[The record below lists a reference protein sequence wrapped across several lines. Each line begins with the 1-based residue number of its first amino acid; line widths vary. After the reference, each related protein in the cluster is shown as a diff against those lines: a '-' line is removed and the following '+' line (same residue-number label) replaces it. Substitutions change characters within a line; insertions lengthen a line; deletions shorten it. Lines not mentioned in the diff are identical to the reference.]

1 MNKLIL
7 NQLKQLTIKAIEK
20 DEVPIA
26 CIITKDSK
34 IISKAFNQKISKKD
48 PTAHAEIIAIKKACK
63 KVGSWNLKDCKLYVT
78 LKPCNMCIDVIK
90 EARIKHIEYLVDN
103 TKIVNNK
110 MIITKNNNQEYEKYF
125 SDIISEFFKNK
136 R

>member
-90 EARIKHIEYLVDN
+90 EARIKYIEYLVDN